1 MPAALCSTGEQKA
14 LLVATVLAFARLLA
28 DLRAQ
33 TPLLL
38 LDEVVAHL
46 DESRRHALF
55 DELRHLG
62 LQAWLTGT
70 DAAFFD
76 AMSGDAQFFDVREAK
91 FAPRN
96 T

>member
-1 MPAALCSTGEQKA
+1 M
-14 LLVATVLAFARLLA
+14 
-28 DLRAQ
+28 
-33 TPLLL
+33 
-38 LDEVVAHL
+38 AHL
-46 DESRRHALF
+46 DETRRHAFF

-91 FAPRN
+91 IAPRN